1 MSLNELLVVICI
13 LFKMD
18 DILKLWF
25 AAKIIVNFIALFI
38 FYLYWKYLDNKP
50 LGMQTVLDPM
60 VKDFMLLNAIAF
72 FTSSLV
78 YIKIQDN
85 YSHEV
90 ATTIIRINYATGGV
104 AILLLLMAT
113 IVIRYLYIFHP
124 GFLYQFNDHTI
135 TWTTRSFVGIGSI
148 VSVFMENFAKEG
160 PEYQYLT
167 GTNNDEGDEKDFNK
181 FNFLQ
186 GTLLT
191 DFVLLS
197 LLQAKIEIYE
207 RKMKKKPTIN
217 LKRGPTPAH
226 RQSRQRKKRTKNSVF
241 ANSTLAI
248 TLVLLVVILGMV
260 FEWTFFPRAI
270 GSNMAAKALRT
281 RVISNTILTVIL
293 PILWIRK
300 IKNFSMFVYI
310 YFYDFD
316 PLPGPNLK
324 TMKRVAPLPQPD
336 SNV

>member
-1 MSLNELLVVICI
+1 
-13 LFKMD
+13 MD
-18 DILKLWF
+18 DVLKLWF
-25 AAKIIVNFIALFI
+25 AAKIIINFIALFI

-60 VKDFMLLNAIAF
+60 VKDFMLLNTIAF

-78 YIKIQDN
+78 YIKFQDN

-113 IVIRYLYIFHP
+113 IIIRYLYIFHP
-124 GFLYQFNDHTI
+124 GFLNETNDQTI
-135 TWTTRSFVGIGSI
+135 TRMTRSFVGIGSI
-148 VSVFMENFAKEG
+148 VSVFNESFATNG
-160 PEYQYLT
+160 PEYQHLT
-167 GTNNDEGDEKDFNK
+167 GTMDDEDKPVPK
-181 FNFLQ
+181 LWILK
-186 GTLLT
+186 GTLLI
-191 DFVLLS
+191 DFILLS
-197 LLQAKIEIYE
+197 FLQARIEIYE

-217 LKRGPTPAH
+217 LKRGPVPAH
-226 RQSRQRKKRTKNSVF
+226 RQSRQRKKRNKNSVF

-300 IKNFSMFVYI
+300 IKNFSMFVYV